1 MKKTLAIF
9 MSKFLLIIIAFI
21 LHLSAN
27 AQTNNATNQTR
38 ETLNKE
44 EQKILAYIDANMPRA
59 IALLKESVN
68 INSGT
73 LNIEGVKKVGALF
86 AKELQAAGLQTH
98 WVSMPDSIKRAGHL
112 VAVTDAAANATTTVV
127 SAQSAKANGAAKH
140 KGKKLFLIG
149 HLDTV
154 FEPDMPEN
162 PFRMLNDST
171 ATGQGAN
178 DMKGGDVVM
187 IIALQALNEQGL
199 LKDAAVTAYFTGDEE
214 HAGYPRSVSRG
225 DFIETAKQSEIA
237 LAFEGANGLNS
248 VATARRGA
256 SGWQLNVTGKTGHS
270 SGVFTPN
277 AGYGAIYEA
286 ARIVNEFRVQLST
299 EKYLTFNPGV
309 FIGGSDMQYDEAKA
323 TGSAIGKT
331 NIISPNAVV
340 TGDLRFLTEQQK
352 SNARKTMQNIVNQSL
367 AGTKASITFQD
378 GIPSMAPTKGNEQVM
393 EVISGVT
400 KSMGLGATIA
410 GDPGS
415 RGAGDISYVA
425 EFMDCIDGL
434 GASGKG
440 AHAPGEVINL
450 KEFPLLIKRAAL
462 TIYRLTR

>member
-1 MKKTLAIF
+1 MKKIFVLAIMLF
-9 MSKFLLIIIAFI
+9 VAVINV
-21 LHLSAN
+21 N
-27 AQTNNATNQTR
+27 AQGK
-38 ETLNKE
+38 TLTKE
-44 EQKILAYIDANMPRA
+44 EQNILAYIDANLPRA

-86 AKELQAAGLQTH
+86 AKEFEAAGLQTH
-98 WVSMPDSIKRAGHL
+98 WVSMPESIKRAGHL
-112 VAVTDAAANATTTVV
+112 VAMTPAAITPA
-127 SAQSAKANGAAKH
+127 AQSANTKEGTNKP

-162 PFRMLNDST
+162 PFTILNDST

-187 IIALQALNEQGL
+187 IMALQALNAQGL
-199 LKDAAVTAYFTGDEE
+199 LKDAAITAYLTGDEE
-214 HAGYPRSVSRG
+214 HVGYPREVSRG
-225 DFIETAKQSEIA
+225 DFIETAKQSDIA

-256 SGWQLNVTGKTGHS
+256 SGWQLNVTAKTGHS
-270 SGVFTPN
+270 SGVFTN
-277 AGYGAIYEA
+277 GAGYGAIYEA
-286 ARIVNEFRVQLST
+286 ARIVNEFRTQLSK

-323 TGSAIGKT
+323 TGNAIGKT
-331 NIISPNAVV
+331 NIIAPNAVV

-352 SNARKTMQNIVNQSL
+352 TDARKTMQKIVDQSL
-367 AGTKASITFQD
+367 TGTNATIHFVD
-378 GIPSMAPTKGNEQVM
+378 GIPSMAPTAGNEKVM

-400 KSMGLGATIA
+400 TSMGMGATVA

-425 EFMDCIDGL
+425 QYMDCIDGL

-440 AHAPGEVINL
+440 AHAPGETINL
-450 KEFPLLIKRAAL
+450 KELPFLIKRAAL
-462 TIYRLTR
+462 TIYRLSR